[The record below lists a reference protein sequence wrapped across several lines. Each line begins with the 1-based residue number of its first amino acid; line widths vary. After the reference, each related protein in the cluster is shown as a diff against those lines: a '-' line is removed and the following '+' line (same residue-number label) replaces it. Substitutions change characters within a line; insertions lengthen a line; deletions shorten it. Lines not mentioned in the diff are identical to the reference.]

1 MRLAIDMEKLR
12 QRQEEGSAL
21 VNLGVAY
28 KRLGEYKQAIDYY
41 QQSLTIAREIGDR
54 GNGQ

>member
-1 MRLAIDMEKLR
+1 VRLAIDMEKLR

>member
-1 MRLAIDMEKLR
+1 MEKLR